1 MAWKHKSQGG
11 WIGRRVTSEK
21 QGFIIQRATTA
32 RGQKQRVQRFNTI
45 NSWDA
50 LSAHITALICSQ
62 GEKRPQIKAPAV
74 YLLSCQAALWTP
86 SLNTQVHIHAHI
98 LILQGTSTQAL
109 QFCNSEPLHGFVWG
123 NHREKKKKKKGSSS
137 AKPWRQTERRPSDRY
152 EEDGKVECTIRKR
165 GRFLQSN
172 SASKCFFAKKQS
184 FIYLLLDPRALPRDD
199 VMCIH
204 TPGGL
209 LTAQRLLS
217 TWVSSSHTPPWLPE
231 ERKRE
236 KVSYRPCFS
245 NIITLLCASE
255 NAHTHCP
262 SANIKRRSSVTD
274 DTSINRFTERKRK
287 KNIVLLCLKCDSSI
301 PLRMIHWLPLV
312 VCSYR
317 LLIRCLKEWSVWPCP
332 SKLKQGGKGWRVVV
346 GGGVSIVGPQAQERV
361 YSGRREEARSIHI
374 QTDTRLKSFTLS

>member
-1 MAWKHKSQGG
+1 MPYQH
-11 WIGRRVTSEK
+11 TL
-21 QGFIIQRATTA
+21 QR
-32 RGQKQRVQRFNTI
+32 
-45 NSWDA
+45 
-50 LSAHITALICSQ
+50 LSAPK
-62 GEKRPQIKAPAV
+62 EKRGLRSRHRRFTCCHAKQPFEHPPLTHKYTYTHTSSSYKAR
-74 YLLSCQAALWTP
+74 
-86 SLNTQVHIHAHI
+86 AHKLYSFAI
-98 LILQGTSTQAL
+98 VSRFMGSFGAIT
-109 QFCNSEPLHGFVWG
+109 
-123 NHREKKKKKKGSSS
+123 EKRKKKGSSS

-287 KNIVLLCLKCDSSI
+287 KKKKHCLAVFEVWQQHSPEDDSLTSTSRVLI
-301 PLRMIHWLPLV
+301 
-312 VCSYR
+312 
-317 LLIRCLKEWSVWPCP
+317 
-332 SKLKQGGKGWRVVV
+332 
-346 GGGVSIVGPQAQERV
+346 
-361 YSGRREEARSIHI
+361 
-374 QTDTRLKSFTLS
+374 